1 MTITDTVAGSQ
12 RPRTQHRKGH
22 RMAEEITGEQPARRK
37 VGRPRVHRE
46 KPRDDYKEVRVKQE
60 IAGIKPKQF
69 FILEKDISAVEALVQ
84 PYIDRAKEE
93 YVRVSGEIREA
104 LGDDGPP
111 RDRKGLFVSMMQDI
125 QTAPEAPQKPLEEP
139 EPSAPPPTPEK
150 VRKPLSERGKLTL
163 KAFRKDP
170 TT

>member
-1 MTITDTVAGSQ
+1 MTETDAVAGSQ
-12 RPRTQHRKGH
+12 WPRTQHGKGH
-22 RMAEEITGEQPARRK
+22 RMTEEITGEQPARRK
-37 VGRPRVHRE
+37 VGRPRVHRD
-46 KPRDDYKEVRVKQE
+46 KPRDDYKEVRWKQE

-111 RDRKGLFVSMMQDI
+111 RDRKGLFVPMTQDI
-125 QTAPEAPQKPLEEP
+125 QTAPEAPQEPLDEP
-139 EPSAPPPTPEK
+139 PPTPPAPTPEK

-163 KAFRKDP
+163 NFSKRNA
-170 TT
+170 T